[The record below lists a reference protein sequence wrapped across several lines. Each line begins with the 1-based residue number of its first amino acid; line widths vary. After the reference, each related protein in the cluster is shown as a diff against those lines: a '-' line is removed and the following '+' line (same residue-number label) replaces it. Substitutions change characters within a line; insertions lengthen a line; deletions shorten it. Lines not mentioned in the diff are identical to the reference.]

1 MALAAGAPLLA
12 GAVPTASPA
21 PWQLRLEAG
30 RRAPTSVTAVNRC
43 AAPHRF
49 ELEKGPGLEWLA
61 LPAPAAVTVEPA
73 QSGAVPVKV
82 DASHLPAGLYG
93 GLLTVRC
100 LDCAAEPLCTQDRD
114 LIDVRLTVPWA
125 AAELAELEAEGAMT
139 GEIMLVAGAEV
150 PAAELSRIEERQGL
164 RRLRRFSLLSLGW
177 NVAVAKAKDSRR
189 TLATQVSE
197 LQREPDLL
205 WAQPSFRF
213 TTAGAAEGG
222 DPLASLQ
229 HALRLIGAGDL
240 EASATGRGVLVA
252 VIDSRVDLRH
262 PDLEGQ
268 VREHASFLGGE
279 EGSGPDAHGTA
290 IAGIVAARA
299 GNGLGIRGLAPE
311 SELLAIEACRRTA
324 PAGGAVCTSE
334 GLARGL
340 DLAIE
345 RRARVVN
352 LSLGGPRDP
361 LLGRLVAEAVRR
373 DAVVVAAA
381 GNGGEAGKPSFPAAW
396 PEVVAVSAVDAD
408 QALYPAANRGTYVDL
423 VAPGVEVLT
432 TAPQGRFLPATGTS
446 MAAAHVSAAVA
457 LLLAARPELRP
468 AEVEA
473 LLTSTARDLGPPGR
487 DDAFGAGLLDVK
499 ALLRGAG
506 AGLRAPPSTTAS
518 LRPARPPGRS
528 PRPAGS

>member
-1 MALAAGAPLLA
+1 MTRRPRLALGVAAGVALAASALSIA
-12 GAVPTASPA
+12 GAAPAASPT

-49 ELEKGPGLEWLA
+49 ELEKGLGLEWLA
-61 LPAPAAVTVEPA
+61 LPTPATVTVEA
-73 QSGAVPVKV
+73 GQAAAVPVTV
-82 DASHLPAGLYG
+82 DASSLAAGPYG

-100 LDCAAEPLCTQDRD
+100 LDCAAEPLCTQDKD
-114 LIDVRLTVPWA
+114 VLEVRLTVPWP
-125 AAELAELEAEGAMT
+125 AAELGELEAEGAMT
-139 GEIMLVAGAEV
+139 GEVLLVVGAEV
-150 PAAELSRIEERQGL
+150 PAAELARIEERQGM
-164 RRLRRFSLLSLGW
+164 RRLRRFSLPSLGW

-189 TLATQVSE
+189 TLANQVSD
-197 LQREPDLL
+197 LQREPGLL

-213 TTAGAAEGG
+213 AIAGTAERG
-222 DPLASLQ
+222 DPLSSLQ
-229 HALRLIGAGDL
+229 HALRLIGAADL
-240 EASATGRGVLVA
+240 DAGATGRGVLVA

-268 VREHASFLGGE
+268 VREQASFLGGDA
-279 EGSGPDAHGTA
+279 GSGPDAHGTA
-290 IAGIVAARA
+290 VAGIVAARA
-299 GNGLGIRGLAPE
+299 GNGLGIRGLAPG
-311 SELLAIEACRRTA
+311 SELLAIEACHRPA
-324 PAGGAVCTSE
+324 PASAAVCTSE

-361 LLGRLVAEAVRR
+361 LLGRLATEAVRR
-373 DAVVVAAA
+373 GAVVVAAA
-381 GNGGEAGKPSFPAAW
+381 GNGGEAAKPSYPAAW
-396 PEVVAVSAVDAD
+396 PEVVAASAVDAD
-408 QALYPAANRGTYVDL
+408 QALYPAANRGAYVDL
-423 VAPGVEVLT
+423 SAPGVEVLT

-487 DDAFGAGLLDVK
+487 DDAFGAGLLDVG
-499 ALLRGAG
+499 ALLRGPG
-506 AGLRAPPSTTAS
+506 ASAP
-518 LRPARPPGRS
+518 
-528 PRPAGS
+528 